1 VEGEPT
7 AAQRENTAL
16 VQRAFQL
23 HVGRDVE
30 GVLALYDP
38 DVEVIAGDFLD
49 EGPFHGH
56 SGFMEWSSKWNAKF
70 DFDLRTATPVGARHV
85 AAELV
90 VSEPR
95 GPQAG
100 RNRPAGWLVEIR
112 RRLIVH
118 HELVALPEYA
128 FETAR
133 RRERLGR

>member
-1 VEGEPT
+1 MEGEPT
-7 AAQRENTAL
+7 AAQRENAAL

-23 HVGRDVE
+23 YVGRDVE
-30 GVLALYDP
+30 GVLELYDP
-38 DVEVIAGDFLD
+38 DVEVIAEDFLD

-56 SGFMEWSSKWNAKF
+56 SGFMEWSSQWNAKY
-70 DFDLRTATPVGARHV
+70 DFDLQRVTPVGARHV

-100 RNRPAGWLVEIR
+100 RERPAGWVAEVR
-112 RRLIVH
+112 QRLIVH

-128 FETAR
+128 FDIAR
-133 RRERLGR
+133 RRERLGA